1 MLPVLFTVP
10 TPWGPQPVY
19 AFGVLLG
26 LSFIVG
32 FPLVERVASAR
43 DGIARSI
50 AGNAYLVAG
59 LCAVVGARVLYV
71 LEHGEQF
78 ADAGARWLE
87 LTSGGLAAYGGVIG
101 ALLGSAAYL
110 RWKRVSLAAF
120 GDAAAPAVAVATV
133 LTWLG
138 CYLDGSGFG
147 TLLSSGAPRWL
158 QGLGRFPRWSLD
170 GLAMNGS
177 PAFLHHVQFYGLPA
191 SATGSLPVH
200 PTQLYEA
207 LGGLGLLALSIY
219 LWRRRRFQGQVILI
233 AGIAYAALRFLLE
246 YVRDDPDRAA
256 LFGFSSTQWY
266 SLVLGAT
273 LVLVLSARRG
283 RV

>member
-50 AGNAYLVAG
+50 AGNAYLVAA
-59 LCAVVGARVLYV
+59 LCAVAGARVLYV

-78 ADAGARWLE
+78 ADSGARWFE
-87 LTSGGLAAYGGVIG
+87 LTSGGLAAYGGVLG
-101 ALLGSAAYL
+101 ALLGAAAYL

-120 GDAAAPAVAVATV
+120 GDAVAPVVGVASV

-147 TLLSSGAPRWL
+147 TLLPSGAPEWL
-158 QGLGRFPRWSLD
+158 QALGRFPRWDLD
-170 GLAMNGS
+170 ALGMSGS
-177 PAFLHHVQFYGLPA
+177 PALLLHVQGYGLPA
-191 SATGSLPVH
+191 DAAHSLPVH
-200 PTQLYEA
+200 PTQLYEL
-207 LGGLGLLALSIY
+207 LGGLGLLGLSVQ

-233 AGIAYAALRFLLE
+233 VGIAYAALRFAFE
-246 YVRDDPDRAA
+246 YLREDPERAA

-266 SLVLGAT
+266 SVMLAAAC
-273 LVLVLSARRG
+273 VLVLSARR
-283 RV
+283 RS